1 MDMSIPTE
9 LREKYAGRINELVT
23 EGEAIKSDATVV
35 PGRASKNF
43 ATGQVRRASD
53 SYRVDTTRF
62 FKWKTNCISLL
73 DAIVPQN
80 HLHRNTIQTFQ
91 KHVTGYS
98 NLGWAI
104 GVLNGIGEDFDRNL
118 LATSVAEIEYK
129 ISCDYLDEAKA
140 LLGSQGVSDSNITT
154 AAVLT
159 GIALE
164 RRLRRLWVE
173 TNPSGPREPDKTK
186 PLGALID
193 ELKRANSITETKA
206 KQLRAWAGI
215 RNQAAHGEGAQFGL
229 NDLKHII
236 DGVKDFLDEQK

>member
-1 MDMSIPTE
+1 MSVPTD
-9 LREKYAGRINELVT
+9 LREKYAGRINELVR

-35 PGRASKNF
+35 LGRISKNF
-43 ATGQVRRASD
+43 ATGQVRRAPD
-53 SYRVDTTRF
+53 SYRVDTTHF
-62 FKWKTNCISLL
+62 VKWKTNCISLL

-91 KHVTGYS
+91 KHVTGYN

-104 GVLNGIGEDFDRNL
+104 GVLHGIGEDFDRNL
-118 LATSVAEIEYK
+118 LATSVAEIEYE

-173 TNPSGPREPDKTK
+173 NKPSGPTEADKTK
-186 PLGALID
+186 PLGVLID
-193 ELKRANSITETKA
+193 ELKKTNTINETKA

-215 RNQAAHGEGAQFGL
+215 RNQAAHGEDAQFSP
-229 NDLKHII
+229 NDLKHMI
-236 DGVKDFLDEQK
+236 DGVRDFLDEQK